1 MQQRP
6 AFHIQAGPCPGHEL
20 TRKRV
25 VPRWTPRCQLLD
37 SRGMAL
43 LRKWLLP
50 GAIAFSFLSAGL
62 AKDNV
67 DYRASV
73 PADTPLTPNEMENA
87 AKVDAVTVPTPGEF
101 FAAIE
106 KSGKP
111 NWASQYRPPTSIDS
125 TSRAQMALNLGT
137 LIADGY
143 IAVEAQDGQQ
153 VKNVGKD
160 VLSLAKKLSVSE
172 GVLSRSK
179 SITEFAENGLWDQ
192 LHEELEATQNEVKKS
207 LKDNRDNNLIVL
219 VSLGGWIRGTQVVT
233 GLLLQNFNPADARLL
248 RQPWLVA
255 FLRSKLNAL
264 PSKLRDDKL
273 VAQVDQKLQ
282 SIQQMV
288 SFPADHVPTL
298 DEVKMLNQAAGE
310 LTKEI
315 STQE

>member
-1 MQQRP
+1 M
-6 AFHIQAGPCPGHEL
+6 
-20 TRKRV
+20 
-25 VPRWTPRCQLLD
+25 
-37 SRGMAL
+37 SL
-43 LRKWLLP
+43 LRKWLVP
-50 GAIAFSFLSAGL
+50 SAIAFSFMGAAL
-62 AKDNV
+62 AEDNAV
-67 DYRASV
+67 NKPPV
-73 PADTPLTPNEMENA
+73 PSDTPLTRSEIENA

-111 NWASQYRPPTSIDS
+111 NWASQYRPPTAIDS

-143 IAVEAQDGQQ
+143 IAIEAQDGQQ
-153 VKNVGKD
+153 VKNIGKD
-160 VLSLAKKLSVSE
+160 VLAIAKKLSVSE

-207 LKDNRDNNLIVL
+207 LETNRDSDLINL

-233 GLLLQNFNPADARLL
+233 GLLLENFNAENARLL

-255 FLRSKLNAL
+255 FLRSKLDAL
-264 PSKLRDDKL
+264 PGKLRDDKL

-298 DEVKMLNQAAGE
+298 DEVKVLNQAAGQ